1 MAITIDNQNNKIL
14 IDGVEI
20 LSASG
25 VVASN
30 VVVTPHGTITDTNLQ
45 LALEKL
51 ADKDYRSTSEP
62 VENVQE
68 GDRWYNPDTN
78 QLKVYRETSPGVF
91 EFVPIMIGNIS
102 DDSDTLD
109 AGGF

>member
-1 MAITIDNQNNKIL
+1 MAITIDNQNNKIF
-14 IDGVEI
+14 INGVEV
-20 LSASG
+20 LNAFG
-25 VVASN
+25 VPASN
-30 VVVTPHGTITDTNLQ
+30 VTVDPHGTITDANVQ

-51 ADKDYRSTSEP
+51 ADKDYRSPSEP
-62 VENVQE
+62 TENVQE

-78 QLKVYRETSPGVF
+78 QLKVYRETSTGVF